1 MKTAVLGDLHLTDNF
16 GSVKL
21 PVLEWALRTS
31 RKLGCACICC
41 IGDMTAQG
49 SDAQTAEVL
58 KRLKRCGIP
67 FCSTPGNAELRL
79 YPDGRNAA
87 KFDLP
92 PREGFPL
99 LLIDTANDDPA
110 PGDLAKLA
118 ALPDH
123 AEFLLATH
131 DPPKYWSAGAQE
143 ILAAARRRGAVTAV
157 ISGHCHHDEAE
168 ILRGLDPDKASGGP
182 PMFAVLEHMDGGKWE
197 RSDVVMPEADPAE
210 WEEREREEF
219 RRNLGFSTMGES
231 AAALEF
237 AALHQVRNVELR
249 LKRAEDSRMP
259 AQAVSRWRDR
269 GGEILSLHLPD
280 LTPGDDSEALEHSVS
295 TALKLGCNRVT
306 LHVPRVTA
314 AGFAPVREALL
325 EKFGRTAEALLK
337 HDVSIG
343 IENLHTCPG
352 EDTFETRNFGCTIE
366 ECREWITLL
375 REKFSTDL
383 IGFHLDIGHC
393 RNNAPISG
401 RENLSDWY
409 CAMGDLVNGWHL
421 HQVTEQGGKFT
432 NHMPLTNWYDKLI
445 SLSGLFLALRTG
457 QVEKA
462 PMFLEARTWEGN
474 KHSFLELTRLLTTPD
489 RK

>member
-21 PVLEWALRTS
+21 AVLEWALRTS
-31 RKLGCACICC
+31 RDLKCDCICG

-49 SDAQTAEVL
+49 SDIQTAEVL
-58 KRLKRCGIP
+58 KRLKSCGIP

-99 LLIDTANDDPA
+99 ILIDTAKDEPA
-110 PGDLAKLA
+110 PGELAKLA
-118 ALPDH
+118 ALPDR
-123 AEFLLATH
+123 AGFLLATH
-131 DPPKYWSAGAQE
+131 DPPEFWSPRAQE

-182 PMFAVLEHMDGGKWE
+182 PMFAVLERLDGGEWL
-197 RSDVVMPEADPAE
+197 RSDVVMPGVDPAE
-210 WEEREREEF
+210 WDESEREEF
-219 RRNLGFSTMGES
+219 RRALGFSTMGES
-231 AAALEF
+231 FAALEF
-237 AALHQVRNVELR
+237 AALHQVQNVELR
-249 LKRAEDSRMP
+249 LKGTEDSREL
-259 AQAVSRWRDR
+259 AQAIGRWRNR
-269 GGEILSLHLPD
+269 GGGILSLHLPD
-280 LTPGDDSEALEHSVS
+280 LTPGDDAGALEHSVS
-295 TALKLGCNRVT
+295 TALKLGCGRVT
-306 LHVPRVTA
+306 LHVPRITA
-314 AGFAPVREALL
+314 AGFASAREALL
-325 EKFGRTAEALLK
+325 EKFRRTAGILLK
-337 HDVSIG
+337 HNVAIG
-343 IENLHTCPG
+343 IENLHTRPG
-352 EDTFETRNFGCTIE
+352 EETFETRNFGCTIE

-432 NHMPLTNWYDKLI
+432 NHVPLNDWYGKLI
-445 SLSGLFLALRTG
+445 SLSGLFLALRAG
-457 QVEKA
+457 QVKKA

-474 KHSFLELTRLLTTPD
+474 RLSFLELTRRLTAAD
-489 RK
+489 

>member
-1 MKTAVLGDLHLTDNF
+1 MKTAVLGDLHLTDTF

-21 PVLEWALRTS
+21 PVLEWALQS
-31 RKLGCACICC
+31 ASELKCDCICC

-58 KRLKRCGIP
+58 KRLKGCGIP

-79 YPDGRNAA
+79 HPDGRNAA
-87 KFDLP
+87 EFDSP
-92 PREGFPL
+92 PWEGSPII
-99 LLIDTANDDPA
+99 LIDTANDEPA
-110 PGDLAKLA
+110 PGELAKLA
-118 ALPDH
+118 ALPDR
-123 AEFLLATH
+123 AGFLLATH
-131 DPPKYWSAGAQE
+131 APPEFWSAPAQK

-157 ISGHCHHDEAE
+157 IAGHLHHDEEE

-182 PMFAVLEHMDGGKWE
+182 PMFAVLERTDGGDWK
-197 RSDVVMPEADPAE
+197 RSDVAMPGVDPAE
-210 WEEREREEF
+210 WDESEREEF

-249 LKRAEDSRMP
+249 LKGTENTGELTQSI
-259 AQAVSRWRDR
+259 SRWRDL
-269 GGEILSLHLPD
+269 GGGILSLHLPD
-280 LTPGDDSEALEHSVS
+280 LTPGDDSGALEHSVS
-295 TALKLGCNRVT
+295 MALNLGCDRVT
-306 LHVPRVTA
+306 LHVPRITA
-314 AGFAPVREALL
+314 AGFAPAKEALL
-325 EKFGRTAEALLK
+325 EKFGRTAGVLLE
-337 HDVSIG
+337 HDVAIG

-352 EDTFETRNFGCTIE
+352 KDTFETRNFGCTIE

-375 REKFSTDL
+375 RKKFFTDL

-432 NHMPLTNWYDKLI
+432 NHMPLTSWYDKLI
-445 SLSGLFLALRTG
+445 SLSGLFLALRTR
-457 QVEKA
+457 QVKKA
-462 PMFLEARTWEGN
+462 PMFLEARTWEGCRR
-474 KHSFLELTRLLTTPD
+474 SFLELTRLLTAAD
-489 RK
+489 

>member
-1 MKTAVLGDLHLTDNF
+1 MNTAVLGDLHLTDNF

-21 PVLEWALRTS
+21 AVLEWALRAA
-31 RKLGCACICC
+31 RNLKCDCICC

-49 SDAQTAEVL
+49 SGAQTAEVL
-58 KRLKRCGIP
+58 KRLTSCGIP

-79 YPDGRNAA
+79 HPDGRNAA

-92 PREGFPL
+92 PREVLPL
-99 LLIDTANDDPA
+99 ILIDTAKDEPA
-110 PGDLAKLA
+110 PGELAKLA
-118 ALPDH
+118 ALPDR
-123 AEFLLATH
+123 AGFLLATH
-131 DPPKYWSAGAQE
+131 DPPKFWSADAQE

-157 ISGHCHHDEAE
+157 ISGHCHHDEEE

-182 PMFAVLEHMDGGKWE
+182 PMFAVLERMDSGEWK
-197 RSDVVMPEADPAE
+197 RSDAVMPGVDPAE
-210 WEEREREEF
+210 WEESEREEF

-237 AALHQVRNVELR
+237 AALHQVRDVELR
-249 LKRAEDSRMP
+249 LKGAEDTEKL

-280 LTPGDDSEALEHSVS
+280 LTPGDDAGTLEHSVS
-295 TALKLGCNRVT
+295 LALKLGCDRVT

-314 AGFAPVREALL
+314 AGFVQAKEALL
-325 EKFGRTAEALLK
+325 EKFGRTAGILLE

-352 EDTFETRNFGCTIE
+352 KETFETRNFGCDIE

-375 REKFSTDL
+375 RERFSTDL

-409 CAMGDLVNGWHL
+409 RAMGDLVNGWHL

-432 NHMPLTNWYDKLI
+432 NHMPLTKWYGKLI
-445 SLSGLFLALRTG
+445 SLSGLFLALRAG
-457 QVEKA
+457 QVKKA
-462 PMFLEARTWEGN
+462 PMFLEARTWEGC
-474 KHSFLELTRLLTTPD
+474 KHSFLELTRLPAAAD
-489 RK
+489 